1 MPQALYRLSILAVAA
16 MLGYVCV
23 VVTLANI
30 AAPHSPAF
38 VLRLQPGHAV
48 ANARLG
54 DLLIAT
60 NPSRSQIALA
70 AGHGVTALRHNPT
83 LPAAA
88 RLVAMQAALR
98 GDEAQAAMLFDYAA
112 AMSKRDIPTQFWL
125 LERRVAQN
133 DVSGA
138 LSHFG
143 IALQVAP
150 GTRELLF
157 PVLTSALSERHLVVP
172 IARLV
177 RGGDSWRPA
186 FLYHVAEH
194 AANPRHAAALY
205 LALAALGQ
213 PPAPD
218 HLAPLIGRLIAA
230 SAYDQ
235 AARLYALVD
244 REWRRGD
251 VNAQLDGGFARAGDF
266 PPLGWTVNPDTAYR
280 GARPDRSDDIALH
293 INLPAS
299 GRVWAAR
306 RLLLLP
312 AGRYDLSGR
321 VGAAE
326 GRPAGRVRV
335 GLACLQEQEPATYAE
350 APLVN
355 GAIRGSVA
363 TPPGCPVQWL
373 SIGVETQAG
382 TPGGSAW
389 VDELR
394 LAPAR

>member
-1 MPQALYRLSILAVAA
+1 MPPTLYRLLILAGTAV
-16 MLGYVCV
+16 LGYGCV

-30 AAPHSPAF
+30 AAPRSPAF
-38 VLRLQPGHAV
+38 VLRLQPNHSV

-60 NPSRSQIALA
+60 NPNRAQIALA
-70 AGHGVTALRHNPT
+70 ARHAATALRRNPT

-88 RLVAMQAALR
+88 RLVAMQTAL
-98 GDEAQAAMLFDYAA
+98 GGNEAQAAALFEYAA

-143 IALQVAP
+143 IALRVAP
-150 GTRELLF
+150 GTRDLLF
-157 PVLTSALSERHLVVP
+157 PVLTSALSERHLVAP

-177 RGGDSWRPA
+177 RSGDSWRPA
-186 FLYHVAEH
+186 FLYYVPVH
-194 AANPRHAAALY
+194 AADARHAASLF

-244 REWRRGD
+244 RNWRRGD
-251 VNAQLDGGFARAGDF
+251 VNAQLDGGFDRAGDF
-266 PPLGWTVNPDTAYR
+266 PPLGWTVNPDTAFR
-280 GARPDRSDDIALH
+280 GARPDRSDDLALH
-293 INLPAS
+293 VNLPAS

-312 AGRYDLSGR
+312 AGRYALNGR
-321 VGAAE
+321 VGATE
-326 GRPAGRVRV
+326 GQPAGRVRI
-335 GLACLQEQEPATYAE
+335 GLACLQDQEPSSYAE
-350 APLVN
+350 APVAG
-355 GAIRGSVA
+355 GAIRGMIA

-373 SIGVETQAG
+373 SIGVETQTGA
-382 TPGGSAW
+382 PSGGVW

-394 LAPAR
+394 LAPAS